1 MVFQVNSNQV
11 FIGVCL
17 ASLLNLSLGLW
28 SECAWATGESEGL
41 PERREQGGGSR
52 YANPRHSTFEFTIDQ
67 LTP

>member
-11 FIGVCL
+11 FIVVCL

-28 SECAWATGESEGL
+28 SECAWADSEGL

-52 YANPRHSTFEFTIDQ
+52 YANPRHSTFQFSVDQ